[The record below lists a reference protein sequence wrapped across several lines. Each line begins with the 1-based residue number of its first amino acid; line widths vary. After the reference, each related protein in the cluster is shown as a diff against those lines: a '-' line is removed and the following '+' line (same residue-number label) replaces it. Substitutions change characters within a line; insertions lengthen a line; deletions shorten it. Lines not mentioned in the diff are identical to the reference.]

1 MFRVFLFGPYMQG
14 PKQNTRNIS
23 HKWMGTEVLHPN
35 KQQAHQVSRANAS
48 EDDNGDD
55 GDAAARLLED
65 SSFDVVE
72 SSAVTGTMLK

>member
-1 MFRVFLFGPYMQG
+1 MQG

-48 EDDNGDD
+48 EDDNGD

-72 SSAVTGTMLK
+72 SSAVTGMMLK